1 MGKIKLGTHQFT
13 TRNFR
18 RSTKQ
23 LIMLIDDKICSIFS
37 NMYPEHN
44 LGNQQKSQKINPQTK
59 K

>member
-1 MGKIKLGTHQFT
+1 MGKIKLSTHQFT

-23 LIMLIDDKICSIFS
+23 LIMLIDDKIGSIFS

-44 LGNQQKSQKINPQTK
+44 LGNQQKS
-59 K
+59 